1 MTFSS
6 RTSAVAVISGLIEK
20 ALQFSEQVL
29 HIWTEIT
36 LSNLHVFL
44 VHIYTLNL
52 HLNKLWCD
60 CSVNVVHLNKC
71 ECCYMNLGAHLRN
84 GLRLPEK
91 VGLCPLPI
99 KFWCGSTEIWTQPG
113 LQTVYFFV
121 IIGIC
126 LHYSLVQALEPPST
140 YSRFMC
146 AKEELLVL
154 FWLLY
159 TFYKLLY

>member
-52 HLNKLWCD
+52 HLNNLWCD

-84 GLRLPEK
+84 GWDSLKKWVSVHFQSNSGVARLKYEHN
-91 VGLCPLPI
+91 LDYRQFIFL
-99 KFWCGSTEIWTQPG
+99 S
-113 LQTVYFFV
+113 
-121 IIGIC
+121 
-126 LHYSLVQALEPPST
+126 S
-140 YSRFMC
+140 
-146 AKEELLVL
+146 
-154 FWLLY
+154 
-159 TFYKLLY
+159 